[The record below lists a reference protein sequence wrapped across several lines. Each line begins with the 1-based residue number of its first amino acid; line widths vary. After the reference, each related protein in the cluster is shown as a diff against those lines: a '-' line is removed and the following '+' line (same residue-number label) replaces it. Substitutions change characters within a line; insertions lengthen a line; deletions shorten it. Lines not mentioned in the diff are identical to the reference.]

1 LLIFPQCV
9 IFKQKQPDCVFMK
22 AVIMAGGF
30 GTRLRPLTMNIPK
43 PMVPIVNIP
52 IMHRIITLLKKNGI
66 TDIVALVYYQP
77 DVIMNYFKD
86 GKDFGVNITYVRA
99 EADFGT
105 AGSVK
110 NAENFIGEDEFL
122 VISGDVLTDIDLSKA
137 IEYHHDKKSKATIVI
152 TRVKNPLP
160 YGIVIV
166 RDSGEIIRF
175 LEKPSWGE
183 VFSDTINTGI
193 YVLDPSVLE
202 FIPYK
207 QEFDFSKNLFPLLL
221 EKKFPFYGYIA
232 ESYWRDIGTLNDY
245 LEAHLDCLAGL
256 VEIEIKGER
265 IETPKGVI
273 YVGENVEVADYDR
286 FEGVVVIGNNT
297 RIGKKAKIINSVI
310 GSFCEIEDE
319 CEIIDSVIWDRTR
332 IKRRAKLT
340 LDVIGYDNFIG
351 EGAEINENVFI
362 SDRCTIGNSAK
373 LLPNIKLWPLK
384 VVEDGSI
391 LSKSLVWEDKWLSEL
406 FTEAR
411 VSGIS
416 NIEMTPEFGAKL
428 GAAFGALLGQGK
440 TVIVSRDA
448 DNVSRM
454 MNRALICGL
463 ISAGLNVDD
472 IRIAS
477 IPMVRH
483 ELRSGRYAGGLHV
496 RKSPVDKNQTDII
509 FFDSNGM
516 DLPVG
521 KAKAIERLFFGEDFP
536 RVPHD
541 KVGTINFP
549 VRTIEGYVEKFL
561 SALNIDAIRKQSFK
575 IALDY
580 SNGVAVT
587 VLPNIL
593 GQLGCQVISLNAYL
607 EPTKLTRSD
616 EEFKKAVDEL
626 SQIVT
631 SIRCDVGFMLNP
643 GAERI
648 WLIDERGK
656 LLSDNRLLS
665 IVTKLF
671 LTVNAKK
678 VKKIAVPISAS
689 LEVDLIASEYGVE
702 VVRTKNSHYGM
713 MEAVLKDPE
722 IKFVGGTKGGF
733 IFPEFLFASDGMF
746 AISKI
751 LELMALTEL
760 KIGEIEE
767 KLPKLCLKRLSI
779 PCPRDLK
786 GKVMR
791 YATLESEKFKRQLI
805 DGVKIFFDDLTWIL
819 ILPDRQR
826 SEVHLFVESD
836 DEKMVDKLIAEY
848 SDKVKSWIMLQE
860 K

>member
-1 LLIFPQCV
+1 
-9 IFKQKQPDCVFMK
+9 
-22 AVIMAGGF
+22 MAGGF

-86 GKDFGVNITYVRA
+86 GKDFGVNIAYVRA

-265 IETPKGVI
+265 IKTPKGVI

-689 LEVDLIASEYGVE
+689 LEVDLIASEYSVE

-713 MEAVLKDPE
+713 MEAVLKYPE
-722 IKFVGGTKGGF
+722 IKFVGGTKGGY

-826 SEVHLFVESD
+826 SEVHLFVESN
-836 DEKMVDKLIAEY
+836 DEKMVDNLIAEY
-848 SDKVKSWIMLQE
+848 SEKVKSWIMLQE

>member
-1 LLIFPQCV
+1 
-9 IFKQKQPDCVFMK
+9 
-22 AVIMAGGF
+22 MAGGF

-273 YVGENVEVADYDR
+273 YVGENVEAADYDR

-319 CEIIDSVIWDRTR
+319 CDIIDSVIWDRTR

-826 SEVHLFVESD
+826 SEVHLFVESN

-848 SDKVKSWIMLQE
+848 SEKVKSWIMLQE

>member
-1 LLIFPQCV
+1 
-9 IFKQKQPDCVFMK
+9 MK

-86 GKDFGVNITYVRA
+86 GKDFGVNITYVKA

-273 YVGENVEVADYDR
+273 YVGENAEVADYER

-826 SEVHLFVESD
+826 SEVHLFVESN

-848 SDKVKSWIMLQE
+848 SEKVKSWIMLQE

>member
-1 LLIFPQCV
+1 
-9 IFKQKQPDCVFMK
+9 
-22 AVIMAGGF
+22 MAGGF

-66 TDIVALVYYQP
+66 TNIIALVYYQP

-86 GKDFGVNITYVRA
+86 GKDFGVNITYVKA

-232 ESYWRDIGTLNDY
+232 ESYWRDIGTLSDY
-245 LEAHLDCLAGL
+245 LEAHLDCLAGQ

-273 YVGENVEVADYDR
+273 YVGENVKVADYDR

-319 CEIIDSVIWDRTR
+319 CEIIDSVIWDRTKV
-332 IKRRAKLT
+332 KRRAKLT

-362 SDRCTIGNSAK
+362 SDRCIIGSSAK

-575 IALDY
+575 IAIDY

-631 SIRCDVGFMLNP
+631 SIKCDVGFMLNP

-671 LTVNAKK
+671 LSVNATK

-689 LEVDLIASEYGVE
+689 LEVDLIASEYGIE

-751 LELMALTEL
+751 LELMALAEL

-767 KLPKLCLKRLSI
+767 KLPKLFLKRLSI

-791 YATLESEKFKRQLI
+791 YATLESEKSKRQLI
-805 DGVKIFFDDLTWIL
+805 DGVKIFLDDLTWVL

-826 SEVHLFVESD
+826 SEVHLFVESN
-836 DEKMVDKLIAEY
+836 DEKMVDKLIGEY
-848 SDKVKSWIMLQE
+848 SEKVRSWIMLQE

>member
-1 LLIFPQCV
+1 
-9 IFKQKQPDCVFMK
+9 MK

-66 TDIVALVYYQP
+66 TDIIALVYYQP

-86 GKDFGVNITYVRA
+86 GKDFGVNITYVKA

-137 IEYHHDKKSKATIVI
+137 IEYHHEKKSKATIVI

-175 LEKPSWGE
+175 LEKPTWGE

-221 EKKFPFYGYIA
+221 ERNFPFYGYIA

-245 LEAHLDCLAGL
+245 LEAHLDCLVGE
-256 VEIEIKGER
+256 VEIEISGER

-273 YVGENVEVADYDR
+273 YVGENAEVADYER

-297 RIGKKAKIINSVI
+297 KIGKRVKVVNSVI

-319 CEIIDSVIWDRTR
+319 CEIIDSVIWDRTK

-362 SDRCTIGNSAK
+362 SDRCTIGNSAR
-373 LLPNIKLWPLK
+373 LLPNIKIWPLK

-428 GAAFGALLGQGK
+428 GAAFGAFLGEGK

-496 RKSPVDKNQTDII
+496 RKSPVDRNQTDII

-521 KAKAIERLFFGEDFP
+521 KAKTIERLFFGEDFP
-536 RVPHD
+536 RVSYE

-549 VRTIEGYVEKFL
+549 VRVIEGYVEKFL
-561 SALNIDAIRKQSFK
+561 SALNIDAIRRQSFK
-575 IALDY
+575 IVLDY

-607 EPTKLTRSD
+607 EPTKLTRAE
-616 EEFKKAVDEL
+616 EEFKKAIDEL

-631 SIRCDVGFMLNP
+631 SIKCDVGFMLNP

-648 WLIDERGK
+648 WIIDERGR
-656 LLSDNRLLS
+656 LISDNRLLS
-665 IVTKLF
+665 VVTKLF
-671 LTVNAKK
+671 LTANVKK

-689 LEVDLIASEYGVE
+689 LEVDLIASEYNVE

-751 LELMALTEL
+751 LELMALTKL

-767 KLPKLCLKRLSI
+767 KLPRLVMKNLSI
-779 PCPRDLK
+779 ACPRDLK

-791 YATLESEKFKRQLI
+791 YATLESEKFKRQLT
-805 DGVKIFFDDLTWIL
+805 DGVKIFFDDLTWVL

-826 SEVHLFVESD
+826 SEIHLFVESN
-836 DEKMVDKLIAEY
+836 EEQKVDKLISEY
-848 SDKVKSWIMLQE
+848 SEKVKSWVML
-860 K
+860 

>member
-1 LLIFPQCV
+1 
-9 IFKQKQPDCVFMK
+9 
-22 AVIMAGGF
+22 MAGGF

-273 YVGENVEVADYDR
+273 HVGENVEVADYER

-561 SALNIDAIRKQSFK
+561 SALNVDAIRKQSFK

-722 IKFVGGTKGGF
+722 IKFVGGTKGGY

-767 KLPKLCLKRLSI
+767 KLPKLYLKRLSI

-826 SEVHLFVESD
+826 SEVHLFVESN

-848 SDKVKSWIMLQE
+848 SEKVKSWIMLQE

>member
-1 LLIFPQCV
+1 
-9 IFKQKQPDCVFMK
+9 MK

-848 SDKVKSWIMLQE
+848 SEKVKSWIMLQE

>member
-1 LLIFPQCV
+1 
-9 IFKQKQPDCVFMK
+9 MK

-66 TDIVALVYYQP
+66 TDIIALVYYQP

-86 GKDFGVNITYVRA
+86 GKDFGVNITYVKA

-137 IEYHHDKKSKATIVI
+137 IEYHHEKKSKATIVI

-175 LEKPSWGE
+175 LEKPTWGE

-221 EKKFPFYGYIA
+221 ERNFPFYGYVA

-245 LEAHLDCLAGL
+245 LEAHLDCLVGE
-256 VEIEIKGER
+256 VEIEISGER

-273 YVGENVEVADYDR
+273 YVGENAEVADYER

-297 RIGKKAKIINSVI
+297 KIGKRVKVVNSVI

-319 CEIIDSVIWDRTR
+319 CEIIDSVIWDRTK

-362 SDRCTIGNSAK
+362 SDRCTIGNSAR
-373 LLPNIKLWPLK
+373 LLPNIKIWPLK

-428 GAAFGALLGQGK
+428 GAAFGAFLGEGK

-496 RKSPVDKNQTDII
+496 RKSPVDRNQTDII

-521 KAKAIERLFFGEDFP
+521 KAKTIERLFFGEDFP
-536 RVPHD
+536 RVSYE

-549 VRTIEGYVEKFL
+549 VRVIEGYVEKFL
-561 SALNIDAIRKQSFK
+561 SALNIDAIRRQSFK
-575 IALDY
+575 IVLDY

-607 EPTKLTRSD
+607 EPTKLTRAE
-616 EEFKKAVDEL
+616 EEFKKAIDEL

-631 SIRCDVGFMLNP
+631 SIKCDVGFMLNP

-648 WLIDERGK
+648 WIIDERGR
-656 LLSDNRLLS
+656 LISDNRLLS
-665 IVTKLF
+665 VVTKLF
-671 LTVNAKK
+671 LTANVKK

-689 LEVDLIASEYGVE
+689 LEVDLIASEYNVE

-751 LELMALTEL
+751 LELMALTKL

-767 KLPKLCLKRLSI
+767 KLPRLVMKNLSI
-779 PCPRDLK
+779 ACPRDLK

-791 YATLESEKFKRQLI
+791 YATLESEKFKRQLT
-805 DGVKIFFDDLTWIL
+805 DGVKIFFDDLTWVL

-826 SEVHLFVESD
+826 SEIHLFVESN
-836 DEKMVDKLIAEY
+836 EEQKVDKLISEY
-848 SDKVKSWIMLQE
+848 SEKVKSWVML
-860 K
+860 

>member
-1 LLIFPQCV
+1 
-9 IFKQKQPDCVFMK
+9 
-22 AVIMAGGF
+22 MAGGF

-66 TDIVALVYYQP
+66 TDIIALVYYQP

-273 YVGENVEVADYDR
+273 YVGENVEAADYDR

-319 CEIIDSVIWDRTR
+319 CDIIDSVIWDRTR

-826 SEVHLFVESD
+826 SEVHLFVESN

-848 SDKVKSWIMLQE
+848 SEKVKSWIMLQE

>member
-1 LLIFPQCV
+1 
-9 IFKQKQPDCVFMK
+9 MK

-319 CEIIDSVIWDRTR
+319 CEIIDSVIWDRTK

-463 ISAGLNVDD
+463 ISTGLNVDD

-616 EEFKKAVDEL
+616 EEFEKAVDEL

-689 LEVDLIASEYGVE
+689 LEVDLIASEYCVE

-826 SEVHLFVESD
+826 SEVHLFVESN

-848 SDKVKSWIMLQE
+848 SEKVKSWIMLQE

>member
-1 LLIFPQCV
+1 
-9 IFKQKQPDCVFMK
+9 
-22 AVIMAGGF
+22 MAGGF

-166 RDSGEIIRF
+166 RDNGEIIRF

-273 YVGENVEVADYDR
+273 YVGENVEAADYNR

-561 SALNIDAIRKQSFK
+561 SALNVDAIRKQSFK

-678 VKKIAVPISAS
+678 AKKIAVPISAS

-826 SEVHLFVESD
+826 SEVHLFVESN
-836 DEKMVDKLIAEY
+836 DEKMVDNLIAEY
-848 SDKVKSWIMLQE
+848 SEKVKSWIMLQE

>member
-1 LLIFPQCV
+1 VLYLS
-9 IFKQKQPDCVFMK
+9 KNKLDNVFMK

-66 TDIVALVYYQP
+66 TDIIALVYYQP

-86 GKDFGVNITYVRA
+86 GKDFGVNITYVKA

-232 ESYWRDIGTLNDY
+232 ESYWRDIGTLSDY
-245 LEAHLDCLAGL
+245 LEAHLDCLAGQ

-273 YVGENVEVADYDR
+273 YVGENVKVADYDH

-319 CEIIDSVIWDRTR
+319 CEIIDSVIWDRTKV
-332 IKRRAKLT
+332 KRRAKLT

-362 SDRCTIGNSAK
+362 SDRCIIGSSAK

-575 IALDY
+575 IAIDY

-631 SIRCDVGFMLNP
+631 SIKCDVGFMLNP

-671 LTVNAKK
+671 LSVNATK

-689 LEVDLIASEYGVE
+689 LEVDLIASEYGIE

-751 LELMALTEL
+751 LELMALAEL

-767 KLPKLCLKRLSI
+767 KLPKLFLKRLSI

-791 YATLESEKFKRQLI
+791 YATLESEKSKRQLI
-805 DGVKIFFDDLTWIL
+805 DGVKIFLDDLTWVL

-826 SEVHLFVESD
+826 SEVHLFVESN
-836 DEKMVDKLIAEY
+836 DEKMVDKLIGEY
-848 SDKVKSWIMLQE
+848 SEKVRSWIMLQE

>member
-1 LLIFPQCV
+1 
-9 IFKQKQPDCVFMK
+9 
-22 AVIMAGGF
+22 MAGGF

-66 TDIVALVYYQP
+66 TDIIALVYYQP

-86 GKDFGVNITYVRA
+86 GKDFGVNITYVKA

-232 ESYWRDIGTLNDY
+232 ESYWRDIGTLSDY
-245 LEAHLDCLAGL
+245 LEAHLDCLAGQ

-273 YVGENVEVADYDR
+273 YVGENVKVADYDR

-319 CEIIDSVIWDRTR
+319 CEIIDSVIWDRTKV
-332 IKRRAKLT
+332 KRRAKLT

-362 SDRCTIGNSAK
+362 SDRCIIGSSAK

-575 IALDY
+575 IAIDY

-631 SIRCDVGFMLNP
+631 SIKCDVGFMLNP

-671 LTVNAKK
+671 LSVNATK

-689 LEVDLIASEYGVE
+689 LEVDLIASEYGIE

-751 LELMALTEL
+751 LELMALAEL

-767 KLPKLCLKRLSI
+767 KLPKLFLKRLSI

-791 YATLESEKFKRQLI
+791 YATLESEKSKRQLI
-805 DGVKIFFDDLTWIL
+805 DGVKIFLDDLTWVL

-826 SEVHLFVESD
+826 SEVHLFVESN
-836 DEKMVDKLIAEY
+836 DEKMVDKLIGEY
-848 SDKVKSWIMLQE
+848 SEKVRSWIMLQE

>member
-1 LLIFPQCV
+1 
-9 IFKQKQPDCVFMK
+9 MK

-166 RDSGEIIRF
+166 RDNGEIIRF

-722 IKFVGGTKGGF
+722 IKFVGGTKGGY

-826 SEVHLFVESD
+826 SEVHLFVESN

-848 SDKVKSWIMLQE
+848 SEKVKSWIMLQE

>member
-1 LLIFPQCV
+1 
-9 IFKQKQPDCVFMK
+9 MK

-52 IMHRIITLLKKNGI
+52 IMHRIITLLKKDGI

-77 DVIMNYFKD
+77 DVIINYFKD

-273 YVGENVEVADYDR
+273 YVGENAEVADYER

-561 SALNIDAIRKQSFK
+561 SALNVDAIRKQSFK

-580 SNGVAVT
+580 SNGVAVA

-689 LEVDLIASEYGVE
+689 LEVDLIASEYDVE

-805 DGVKIFFDDLTWIL
+805 DGVKIFFDNSTWIL

-826 SEVHLFVESD
+826 SEVHLFVESN

-848 SDKVKSWIMLQE
+848 SEKVKSWIMLQE

>member
-1 LLIFPQCV
+1 
-9 IFKQKQPDCVFMK
+9 
-22 AVIMAGGF
+22 MAGGF

-52 IMHRIITLLKKNGI
+52 IMHRIITLLKKNRI
-66 TDIVALVYYQP
+66 TDIIALVYYQP

-86 GKDFGVNITYVRA
+86 GKDFGVNITYVKA

-232 ESYWRDIGTLNDY
+232 ESYWRDIGTLSDY
-245 LEAHLDCLAGL
+245 LEAHLDCLAGQ

-273 YVGENVEVADYDR
+273 YVGENVKVADYDR

-319 CEIIDSVIWDRTR
+319 CEIIDSVIWDRTKV
-332 IKRRAKLT
+332 KRRAKLT

-362 SDRCTIGNSAK
+362 SDRCIIGSSAK

-575 IALDY
+575 IAIDY

-631 SIRCDVGFMLNP
+631 SIKCDVGFMLNP

-671 LTVNAKK
+671 LSVNATK

-689 LEVDLIASEYGVE
+689 LEVDLIASEYGIE

-751 LELMALTEL
+751 LELMALAEL

-767 KLPKLCLKRLSI
+767 KLPKLFLKRLSI

-791 YATLESEKFKRQLI
+791 YATLESEKSKRQLI
-805 DGVKIFFDDLTWIL
+805 DGVKIFLDDLTWVL

-826 SEVHLFVESD
+826 SEVHLFVESN
-836 DEKMVDKLIAEY
+836 DEKMVDKLIGEY
-848 SDKVKSWIMLQE
+848 SEKVRSWIMLQE

>member
-1 LLIFPQCV
+1 
-9 IFKQKQPDCVFMK
+9 MK

-166 RDSGEIIRF
+166 RDNGEIIRF

-273 YVGENVEVADYDR
+273 FVGGNVEVADYDR

-561 SALNIDAIRKQSFK
+561 SALNVDAIRKQSFK

-689 LEVDLIASEYGVE
+689 LEVDLIASEYDVE

-826 SEVHLFVESD
+826 SEVHLFVESN

-848 SDKVKSWIMLQE
+848 SEKVKSWIMLQE

>member
-1 LLIFPQCV
+1 
-9 IFKQKQPDCVFMK
+9 MK

-256 VEIEIKGER
+256 VEIEMKGER

-319 CEIIDSVIWDRTR
+319 CEIIDSVIWDRTK

-616 EEFKKAVDEL
+616 EEFEKAVDEL

-826 SEVHLFVESD
+826 SEVHLFVESN

-848 SDKVKSWIMLQE
+848 SEKVKSWIMLQE

>member
-1 LLIFPQCV
+1 
-9 IFKQKQPDCVFMK
+9 MK

-373 LLPNIKLWPLK
+373 LFPNIKLWPLK

-516 DLPVG
+516 DLPVE

>member
-1 LLIFPQCV
+1 
-9 IFKQKQPDCVFMK
+9 
-22 AVIMAGGF
+22 MAGGF

-66 TDIVALVYYQP
+66 TDIIALVYYQP

-86 GKDFGVNITYVRA
+86 GKDFGVNITYVKA

-232 ESYWRDIGTLNDY
+232 ESYWRDIGTLSDY
-245 LEAHLDCLAGL
+245 LEAHLDCLAGQ

-273 YVGENVEVADYDR
+273 YVGENVKVADYDR

-319 CEIIDSVIWDRTR
+319 CEIIDSVIWDRTKV
-332 IKRRAKLT
+332 KRRAKLI

-362 SDRCTIGNSAK
+362 SDRCIIGSSAK

-575 IALDY
+575 IAIDY

-631 SIRCDVGFMLNP
+631 SIKCDVGFMLNP

-671 LTVNAKK
+671 LSVNATK

-689 LEVDLIASEYGVE
+689 LEVDLIASEYGIE

-751 LELMALTEL
+751 LELMALAEL

-767 KLPKLCLKRLSI
+767 KLPKLFLKRLSI

-791 YATLESEKFKRQLI
+791 YATLESEKSKRQLI
-805 DGVKIFFDDLTWIL
+805 DGVKIFLDDLTWVL

-826 SEVHLFVESD
+826 SEVHLFVESN
-836 DEKMVDKLIAEY
+836 DEKMVDKLIGEY
-848 SDKVKSWIMLQE
+848 SEKVRSWIMLQE

>member
-1 LLIFPQCV
+1 
-9 IFKQKQPDCVFMK
+9 
-22 AVIMAGGF
+22 MAGGF

-273 YVGENVEVADYDR
+273 HVGENVEVADYDR

-521 KAKAIERLFFGEDFP
+521 KVKAIERLFFGEDFP

-722 IKFVGGTKGGF
+722 IKFVGGTKGGY

-767 KLPKLCLKRLSI
+767 KLPKLYLKRLSI

-826 SEVHLFVESD
+826 SEVHLFVESN

-848 SDKVKSWIMLQE
+848 SEKVKSWIMLQE

>member
-1 LLIFPQCV
+1 
-9 IFKQKQPDCVFMK
+9 
-22 AVIMAGGF
+22 MAGGF

-273 YVGENVEVADYDR
+273 YVGENVEVADYNR

-319 CEIIDSVIWDRTR
+319 CEIIDSVIWDRTK

-521 KAKAIERLFFGEDFP
+521 KAKAIERMFFGEDFP

-722 IKFVGGTKGGF
+722 IKFVGGTKGGY

-826 SEVHLFVESD
+826 SEVHLFVESNN
-836 DEKMVDKLIAEY
+836 EKMVDKLIAEY
-848 SDKVKSWIMLQE
+848 SEKVKSWIMLQE

>member
-1 LLIFPQCV
+1 
-9 IFKQKQPDCVFMK
+9 MK

-160 YGIVIV
+160 YGIVIG

-256 VEIEIKGER
+256 VEVEIKGER

-362 SDRCTIGNSAK
+362 SDRCTIGNSSR

-616 EEFKKAVDEL
+616 EEFEKAVDEL

-722 IKFVGGTKGGF
+722 IKFVGGTKGAY

-826 SEVHLFVESD
+826 SEVHLFVESN

-848 SDKVKSWIMLQE
+848 SEKVKSWIMLQE

>member
-1 LLIFPQCV
+1 
-9 IFKQKQPDCVFMK
+9 
-22 AVIMAGGF
+22 MAGGF

-273 YVGENVEVADYDR
+273 HVGENVEVADYDR

-561 SALNIDAIRKQSFK
+561 SALNVDAIRKQSFK

-722 IKFVGGTKGGF
+722 IKFVGGTKGGY

-791 YATLESEKFKRQLI
+791 YATLESEKFKRQLN
-805 DGVKIFFDDLTWIL
+805 
-819 ILPDRQR
+819 
-826 SEVHLFVESD
+826 
-836 DEKMVDKLIAEY
+836 
-848 SDKVKSWIMLQE
+848 
-860 K
+860 

>member
-1 LLIFPQCV
+1 
-9 IFKQKQPDCVFMK
+9 MK

-616 EEFKKAVDEL
+616 EEFEKAVDEL

-722 IKFVGGTKGGF
+722 IKFVGGTKGGY

-826 SEVHLFVESD
+826 SEVHLFVESN

-848 SDKVKSWIMLQE
+848 SEKVKSWIMLQE

>member
-1 LLIFPQCV
+1 
-9 IFKQKQPDCVFMK
+9 
-22 AVIMAGGF
+22 
-30 GTRLRPLTMNIPK
+30 
-43 PMVPIVNIP
+43 
-52 IMHRIITLLKKNGI
+52 
-66 TDIVALVYYQP
+66 
-77 DVIMNYFKD
+77 MNYFKD

-110 NAENFIGEDEFL
+110 NAENFIGEDEFI

-256 VEIEIKGER
+256 VEIEIEGER

-319 CEIIDSVIWDRTR
+319 CDIIDSVIWDRTK

-463 ISAGLNVDD
+463 ISTGLNVDD

-496 RKSPVDKNQTDII
+496 RKSPVGKNQTDII

-689 LEVDLIASEYGVE
+689 LEVDLIASEYCVE

-722 IKFVGGTKGGF
+722 IKFVGGTKGGY

-767 KLPKLCLKRLSI
+767 KMPKLCLKRLSI

-826 SEVHLFVESD
+826 SEVHLFVESN

-848 SDKVKSWIMLQE
+848 SEKVKSWIMLQE

>member
-1 LLIFPQCV
+1 
-9 IFKQKQPDCVFMK
+9 MK

-521 KAKAIERLFFGEDFP
+521 KAKAIERLFFGEDF
-536 RVPHD
+536 
-541 KVGTINFP
+541 
-549 VRTIEGYVEKFL
+549 
-561 SALNIDAIRKQSFK
+561 S
-575 IALDY
+575 
-580 SNGVAVT
+580 
-587 VLPNIL
+587 
-593 GQLGCQVISLNAYL
+593 
-607 EPTKLTRSD
+607 
-616 EEFKKAVDEL
+616 
-626 SQIVT
+626 
-631 SIRCDVGFMLNP
+631 
-643 GAERI
+643 
-648 WLIDERGK
+648 
-656 LLSDNRLLS
+656 
-665 IVTKLF
+665 
-671 LTVNAKK
+671 
-678 VKKIAVPISAS
+678 
-689 LEVDLIASEYGVE
+689 
-702 VVRTKNSHYGM
+702 
-713 MEAVLKDPE
+713 
-722 IKFVGGTKGGF
+722 
-733 IFPEFLFASDGMF
+733 
-746 AISKI
+746 
-751 LELMALTEL
+751 
-760 KIGEIEE
+760 
-767 KLPKLCLKRLSI
+767 
-779 PCPRDLK
+779 
-786 GKVMR
+786 
-791 YATLESEKFKRQLI
+791 
-805 DGVKIFFDDLTWIL
+805 
-819 ILPDRQR
+819 
-826 SEVHLFVESD
+826 
-836 DEKMVDKLIAEY
+836 
-848 SDKVKSWIMLQE
+848 
-860 K
+860 

>member
-1 LLIFPQCV
+1 
-9 IFKQKQPDCVFMK
+9 
-22 AVIMAGGF
+22 MAGGF

-722 IKFVGGTKGGF
+722 IKFVGGTKGGY

-826 SEVHLFVESD
+826 SEVHLFVESN
-836 DEKMVDKLIAEY
+836 DEKMVDNLIAEY
-848 SDKVKSWIMLQE
+848 SEKVKSWIMLQE

>member
-1 LLIFPQCV
+1 
-9 IFKQKQPDCVFMK
+9 MK

-77 DVIMNYFKD
+77 DVIINYFKD
-86 GKDFGVNITYVRA
+86 GKDFGVNITYVKA

-273 YVGENVEVADYDR
+273 YVGENAEVADYER

-362 SDRCTIGNSAK
+362 SDHCTIGNSAK

-561 SALNIDAIRKQSFK
+561 SALNVDAIRKQSFK

-689 LEVDLIASEYGVE
+689 LEVDLIASEYDVE

-826 SEVHLFVESD
+826 SEVHLFVESN

-848 SDKVKSWIMLQE
+848 SEKVKSWIMLQE

>member
-1 LLIFPQCV
+1 
-9 IFKQKQPDCVFMK
+9 MK

-561 SALNIDAIRKQSFK
+561 SALNVDAIRKQSFK

-689 LEVDLIASEYGVE
+689 LEVDLIASEYDVE

-826 SEVHLFVESD
+826 SEVHLFVESN

-848 SDKVKSWIMLQE
+848 SEKVKSWIMLQE

>member
-1 LLIFPQCV
+1 
-9 IFKQKQPDCVFMK
+9 MK

-626 SQIVT
+626 SQIVI

-678 VKKIAVPISAS
+678 VRKIAVPISAS

-826 SEVHLFVESD
+826 SEVHLFVESN

-848 SDKVKSWIMLQE
+848 SEKVKSWIMLQE

>member
-1 LLIFPQCV
+1 
-9 IFKQKQPDCVFMK
+9 
-22 AVIMAGGF
+22 MAGGF

-273 YVGENVEVADYDR
+273 HVGENVEVADYDR

-561 SALNIDAIRKQSFK
+561 SALNVDAIRKQSFK

-722 IKFVGGTKGGF
+722 IKFVGGTKGGY

-826 SEVHLFVESD
+826 SEVHLFVESN

-848 SDKVKSWIMLQE
+848 SEKVKSWIMLQE

>member
-1 LLIFPQCV
+1 
-9 IFKQKQPDCVFMK
+9 MK

-273 YVGENVEVADYDR
+273 YVGENAEVADYDR

-722 IKFVGGTKGGF
+722 IKFVGGTKGGY

-826 SEVHLFVESD
+826 SEVHLFVESN

-848 SDKVKSWIMLQE
+848 SEKVKSWIMLQE

>member
-1 LLIFPQCV
+1 VLYLS
-9 IFKQKQPDCVFMK
+9 KNKLDNVFMK

-66 TDIVALVYYQP
+66 TDIIALVYYQP

-86 GKDFGVNITYVRA
+86 GKDFGVNITYVKA

-232 ESYWRDIGTLNDY
+232 ESYWRDIGTLSDY
-245 LEAHLDCLAGL
+245 LEAHLDCLAGQ

-273 YVGENVEVADYDR
+273 YVGENVKVADYDR

-319 CEIIDSVIWDRTR
+319 CEIIDSVIWDRTKV
-332 IKRRAKLT
+332 KRRAKLT

-362 SDRCTIGNSAK
+362 SDRCIIGSSAK

-575 IALDY
+575 IAIDY

-631 SIRCDVGFMLNP
+631 SIKCDVGFMLNP

-671 LTVNAKK
+671 LSVNATK

-689 LEVDLIASEYGVE
+689 LEVDLIASEYGIE

-751 LELMALTEL
+751 LELMALAEL

-767 KLPKLCLKRLSI
+767 KLPKLFLKRLSI

-791 YATLESEKFKRQLI
+791 YATLESEKSKRQLI
-805 DGVKIFFDDLTWIL
+805 DGVKIFLDDLTWVL

-826 SEVHLFVESD
+826 SEVHLFVESN
-836 DEKMVDKLIAEY
+836 DEKMVDKLIGEY
-848 SDKVKSWIMLQE
+848 SEKVRSWIMLQE

>member
-1 LLIFPQCV
+1 
-9 IFKQKQPDCVFMK
+9 MK

-273 YVGENVEVADYDR
+273 YVGENAEVADYER

-319 CEIIDSVIWDRTR
+319 CEIIDSVIWDRTK

-805 DGVKIFFDDLTWIL
+805 DGVKIFFDDSTWIL

-826 SEVHLFVESD
+826 SEVHLFVESN

-848 SDKVKSWIMLQE
+848 SEKVKSWIMLQE

>member
-1 LLIFPQCV
+1 
-9 IFKQKQPDCVFMK
+9 MK

-273 YVGENVEVADYDR
+273 YVGENAEVADYER

-826 SEVHLFVESD
+826 SEVHLFVESN

>member
-1 LLIFPQCV
+1 
-9 IFKQKQPDCVFMK
+9 MK

-110 NAENFIGEDEFL
+110 NAENFIGEDEFI

-256 VEIEIKGER
+256 VEIEIEGER

-319 CEIIDSVIWDRTR
+319 CDIIDSVIWDRTK

-463 ISAGLNVDD
+463 ISTGLNVDD

-496 RKSPVDKNQTDII
+496 RKSPVGKNQTDII

-689 LEVDLIASEYGVE
+689 LEVDLIASEYCVE

-722 IKFVGGTKGGF
+722 IKFVGGTKGGY

-767 KLPKLCLKRLSI
+767 KMPKLCLKRLSI

-826 SEVHLFVESD
+826 SEVHLFVESN

-848 SDKVKSWIMLQE
+848 SEKVKSWIMLQE